1 MVSEQSGRSKSVS
14 RSSSPSHSHLQHPS
28 SVNATIGTTDALS
41 SDPPVPPSPP
51 QTKQPYHGITTKR
64 LHQLLEDRLQKQSV
78 GSQPIFKQLFPLDP
92 EQYITLP
99 NLSGVDYQNQAS
111 YQRAGGEKK
120 RERRG
125 RRTLRPSV
133 SRESQRDREREEE
146 RDRSR
151 SVMGRTSGVGI
162 GMGVVDIVV
171 GREAVEVRH

>member
-1 MVSEQSGRSKSVS
+1 M
-14 RSSSPSHSHLQHPS
+14 
-28 SVNATIGTTDALS
+28 
-41 SDPPVPPSPP
+41 
-51 QTKQPYHGITTKR
+51 
-64 LHQLLEDRLQKQSV
+64 
-78 GSQPIFKQLFPLDP
+78 
-92 EQYITLP
+92 P